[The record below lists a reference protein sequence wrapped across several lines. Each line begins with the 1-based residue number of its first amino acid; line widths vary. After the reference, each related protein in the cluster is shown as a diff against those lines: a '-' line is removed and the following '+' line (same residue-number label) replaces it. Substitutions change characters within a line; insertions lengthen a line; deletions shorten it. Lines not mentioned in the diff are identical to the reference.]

1 MNIQEILKY
10 LPHRY
15 PFLLVDRVREC
26 VPGKYLVA
34 IKNVTVNEPCFTGHF
49 PERPIFPGVLILEAL
64 AQATGILAFHS
75 AQKTPDPDHLYYFV
89 GIDGARF
96 RKPVIPGDQ
105 LHLKVDFERHRRD
118 VWRFGA
124 QASVDD
130 EVVCEARLMCAQKE
144 VVS

>member
-15 PFLLVDRVREC
+15 PFLLVDRVLEC
-26 VPGKYLVA
+26 VPGDCLVA

-105 LHLKVDFERHRRD
+105 LRLCVKFERQRRD
-118 VWRFGA
+118 VWRFWA
-124 QASVDD
+124 QAYVDD